1 MKREVAMAKQLEIT
15 KQDAVDLYDSDFFE
29 WTQRSAELIRQGRF
43 SEADLEH
50 IAEEIEDMGKRD
62 RREVRSRLTVLIAHR
77 LKWNYQP
84 EQRSPSWR
92 ATIMEQRRQ
101 IVLVLD
107 DSPSLR
113 RAAVEELASIY
124 AKAVKEAREDTG
136 LAPNAFPKTCPYSL
150 TDLLESRIVPE

>member
-1 MKREVAMAKQLEIT
+1 
-15 KQDAVDLYDSDFFE
+15 
-29 WTQRSAELIRQGRF
+29 LIRQGRF